1 MTRRHTP
8 ERLTL
13 DAILPRL
20 RTKRISKRNGE
31 RHVLAHCPAHDD
43 ANPSLSLTEKADG
56 TLLWKCFAGCS
67 QEAVREALERLA
79 GVQPATARPIAP
91 RRNAGR
97 QPATAQAQLLTLAAL
112 ANAKRLDA
120 EKLIAWHV
128 RELPDGGIEI
138 LYLTR
143 EGELHAVQYR
153 YALEGDNRFK
163 WRKDDAPILYGLWR
177 LCEWTGSDTLYLCE
191 GTSDTWTLWHA
202 DLPALGIP
210 SATYWREEWWREVEG
225 FERIVLIADADQA
238 GSKLVEKLA
247 LSCPEHLRERVQV
260 LQLPDGIKDANE
272 LWQQVDADPERF
284 REALAGCN
292 IRAIGQ
298 LLKQLPDCP
307 IARNDSEDD
316 LPLLAPLS
324 ELLSSDAEHELEY
337 VPLLGVD
344 GLIARGTLTLLGAHP
359 KAGKT
364 TLLIHACREWLQQNR
379 RVVYLSED
387 SRPVW
392 RERVKRFPELSALIL
407 NAIPR
412 AHPENWARA
421 VREQEPDIVIVD
433 TIRRFMPPKDENDS
447 ASVSLALTPFV
458 DLQQELPRTAIVLVH
473 HTKKSL
479 SSDGEIT
486 DIAGSHAFT
495 AEVDAI
501 LLLAPVREHKRQRI
515 LTPIAGRLW
524 TLSPEPLVLEL
535 SEDASEYRVVGT
547 AEEVL
552 PETHAQSTREKVL
565 QAIRVLG
572 QATRNEIE
580 EYLREIGEKIPERTI
595 KHALLGLYEDGKVE
609 REGKGTR
616 AEPHVYRAVNSGNR
630 AIGQSLNTLPDCQL
644 REAAQVDA
652 STLFTLASE
661 RGFPA
666 LVVECEG
673 GKSRFHIAG
682 TREGWELAL
691 PELEREN
698 LLQSAYHA
706 LLEPSDAPTAEPLP
720 DLPAVFQNRTP
731 YTWDLIDDWLQRAS
745 NPEDPFRLEPEEL
758 DAVRIML
765 AYAEAR
771 GFPVLTLTEYGYTIH
786 GDMAGWLTA
795 AQQLAGT
802 PAIALATRLLHA
814 LDAGSTPH
822 APTHNT
828 TLRNGDASLTPS
840 QLTIEEV

>member
-8 ERLTL
+8 NRLTL

-67 QEAVREALERLA
+67 QDAVREALERLA
-79 GVQPATARPIAP
+79 DTQPATARPIAP
-91 RRNAGR
+91 RRNR
-97 QPATAQAQLLTLAAL
+97 QQPATAQAQPLTLAAL
-112 ANAKRLDA
+112 ADAKQLDA

-163 WRKDDAPILYGLWR
+163 WRKDDTPILYGLWR

-210 SATYWREEWWREVEG
+210 SATTWKSEWWREVEG
-225 FERIVLIADADQA
+225 FERIVLIADADKA
-238 GSKLVEKLA
+238 GKDLA
-247 LSCPEHLRERVQV
+247 KTLAKTCPDSLRERVQV

-421 VREQEPDIVIVD
+421 VRELEPDIVIVD

-524 TLSPEPLVLEL
+524 NLSPEPLVLEL

-547 AEEVL
+547 AGEVL
-552 PETHAQSTREKVL
+552 PESQAQSTREKVL

-630 AIGQSLNTLPDCQL
+630 AIGQSLNTLPDCPNNGL
-644 REAAQVDA
+644 PETAQVEQPN
-652 STLFTLASE
+652 LFA
-661 RGFPA
+661 
-666 LVVECEG
+666 
-673 GKSRFHIAG
+673 
-682 TREGWELAL
+682 
-691 PELEREN
+691 
-698 LLQSAYHA
+698 
-706 LLEPSDAPTAEPLP
+706 
-720 DLPAVFQNRTP
+720 NRTP
-731 YTWDLIDDWLQRAS
+731 FESCIPADLLQAWLPQGIA
-745 NPEDPFRLEPEEL
+745 DADL
-758 DAVRIML
+758 DAVQVML

-771 GFPVLTLTEYGYTIH
+771 GFPALVVDGYTIH
-786 GDMAGWLTA
+786 GDLAGWLTA
-795 AQQLAGT
+795 AGQLAGK
-802 PAIALATRLLHA
+802 PAVRTATRMLHA
-814 LDAGSTPH
+814 LDASGTPH

-828 TLRNGDASLTPS
+828 LLRNGDAGATPS
-840 QLTIEEV
+840 QLSLMEV

>member
-1 MTRRHTP
+1 MTPRHTP
-8 ERLTL
+8 NRLTL
-13 DAILPRL
+13 DAILPHL
-20 RTKRISKRNGE
+20 RTKRVSKRNGE

-79 GVQPATARPIAP
+79 GIQPATARPIAP
-91 RRNAGR
+91 RNGR
-97 QPATAQAQLLTLAAL
+97 TGKRSTPPYRPVRLAEL
-112 ANAKRLDA
+112 AEYKQLDA
-120 EKLIAWHV
+120 EKLRAWHAHDI
-128 RELPDGGIEI
+128 RYAPEAPYGGIAI
-138 LYLTR
+138 PYR
-143 EGELHAVQYR
+143 NANGDLHTIQYR
-153 YALEGDNRFK
+153 LTKEKVNGVDRFRWRTGDTR
-163 WRKDDAPILYGLWR
+163 ILYGLWR
-177 LCEWTGSDTLYLCE
+177 LPEWGDADTLYLCE

-247 LSCPEHLRERVQV
+247 LSCPDHLRERVQV
-260 LQLPDGIKDANE
+260 LQLPNGVKDANE

-364 TLLIHACREWLQQNR
+364 TLLIHACRAWVQQNL

-392 RERVKRFPELSALIL
+392 RERVKRFPELNTLIL

-421 VREQEPDIVIVD
+421 IRELEPDIVIVD
-433 TIRRFMPPKDENDS
+433 TIRRFMPAKDENDS
-447 ASVSLALTPFV
+447 ASVSLALAPFV

-524 TLSPEPLVLEL
+524 NLSPEPLVLEL

-552 PETHAQSTREKVL
+552 PESHARSTREKVL

-630 AIGQSLNTLPDCQL
+630 AIGQSLNTLPDCPN
-644 REAAQVDA
+644 
-652 STLFTLASE
+652 S
-661 RGFPA
+661 
-666 LVVECEG
+666 
-673 GKSRFHIAG
+673 
-682 TREGWELAL
+682 AL
-691 PELEREN
+691 PE
-698 LLQSAYHA
+698 
-706 LLEPSDAPTAEPLP
+706 TAANEPLP
-720 DLPAVFQNRTP
+720 ALPDLFANRTP
-731 YTWDLIDDWLQRAS
+731 FESCIPADLLQAWLPQGIA
-745 NPEDPFRLEPEEL
+745 DADL
-758 DAVRIML
+758 DAVQVML

-771 GFPVLTLTEYGYTIH
+771 GFPSLEVDGYTIH
-786 GDMAGWLTA
+786 GDLAGWLTA
-795 AQQLAGT
+795 AGQLAGK
-802 PAIALATRLLHA
+802 PAVRTATRLLHA
-814 LDAGSTPH
+814 LDASGTPH

-828 TLRNGDASLTPS
+828 LLRNGNAGATPLQLSLM
-840 QLTIEEV
+840 EG